1 MATATRTIIVTDNDR
16 FRLERLINGAQAQG
30 GQRSEYLDALWG
42 ELGRA
47 RTVKP
52 TGVPPDVVTMN
63 STVRLRDLDTGE
75 SETYT
80 LVYPEDADASAGRI
94 SVLAPV
100 GTAVIGNRMGDTIE
114 WRVPAGLRRLKV
126 EAVLYQPERAGDY
139 HL

>member
-1 MATATRTIIVTDNDR
+1 MAIATRTLIVTDTDR
-16 FRLERLINGAQAQG
+16 FRLERLIHAARARG
-30 GQRSEYLDALWG
+30 GQRSEYLDALRG

-52 TGVPPDVVTMN
+52 TDVPPNVITMN

-75 SETYT
+75 RETYT
-80 LVYPEDADASAGRI
+80 LVYPDDADASAGRI

-100 GTAVIGNRMGDTIE
+100 GTAVIGHRAGDTIE

-126 EAVLYQPERAGDY
+126 EAVLDQPERAGVYD
-139 HL
+139 L